1 MEKNMGQFSKKWED
15 LNFSDN
21 YIFCKVMRNESL
33 CKEMQFHIMTN
44 VIIFFIIPVDMQ
56 R

>member
-1 MEKNMGQFSKKWED
+1 MGQFSKKWED

-33 CKEMQFHIMTN
+33 CKEMLQILLDLKVEKIN
-44 VIIFFIIPVDMQ
+44 LC
-56 R
+56 